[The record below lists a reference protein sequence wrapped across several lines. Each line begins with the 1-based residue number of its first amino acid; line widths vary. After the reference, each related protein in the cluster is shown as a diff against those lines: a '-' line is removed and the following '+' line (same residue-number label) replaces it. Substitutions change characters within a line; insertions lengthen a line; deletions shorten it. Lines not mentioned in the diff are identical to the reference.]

1 MIWILRSSM
10 FRGEMTAGAEHDE
23 FLVNNDKLN
32 EIILNLFYKIED

>member
-10 FRGEMTAGAEHDE
+10 FGGDAAGAEHDE